1 MPPTG
6 IASVA
11 TQNVS
16 THLFYCALRGTSL
29 IAAAPRPPYTPFS
42 AVAPRKSDNREE
54 GLARAEELLE
64 RLRFN
69 RERIVVTIERARR
82 AMALLRKPRS
92 VVPHSKG

>member
-1 MPPTG
+1 LPPTG
-6 IASVA
+6 SRAA
-11 TQNVS
+11 TQKCERR
-16 THLFYCALRGTSL
+16 FIALRGTSL
-29 IAAAPRPPYTPFS
+29 IAAAPRAPYTPVS
-42 AVAPRKSDNREE
+42 AVAPRKFDNREE

-92 VVPHSKG
+92 VVPHAKG

>member
-1 MPPTG
+1 MRKTNA
-6 IASVA
+6 AS
-11 TQNVS
+11 QNVS
-16 THLFYCALRGTSL
+16 AHLCALRGTSP

-82 AMALLRKPRS
+82 AKALLLLKTRS

>member
-1 MPPTG
+1 M
-6 IASVA
+6 A

-82 AMALLRKPRS
+82 AKALLLRKTRS